1 MDKLRMQTAN
11 KADEN
16 FKKLAEMF
24 PNAVTETINENGE
37 VVRAIDKDVLMQEI
51 SCKVVDGNEE
61 RYQFTWPDKKK
72 SVLLANAPINRTLRP
87 VCEDETVPTGADSEG
102 KPYCST
108 GSVDFD
114 TTENLYIEGD
124 NLEVLKLLQET
135 YLGKIKM
142 IYIDPPYN
150 TGNDFVYN
158 DEFGIR
164 SEEWNG
170 ISGNYDADGNQI
182 VGTLEKNT
190 EANGRFHTDWL
201 NMIYPRLKLAKDLL
215 ADDGVI
221 FISIDDNEQVNL
233 SKVCDE
239 IFGPNNRIGPI
250 IQNKQNAKNDTV
262 NIQKNHEFILIYRKS
277 TIIDG
282 AKVKATLSRR
292 VVTYRDV
299 LEENGQFY
307 YLNDPITTR
316 GEGGTLN
323 ARPNLGYT
331 IYYNP
336 KTGDFLAK
344 SDYNIQLAKTENNE
358 DIVYRTDT
366 DLIEKGYVTV
376 RPPRVR
382 GKLGC
387 WTWALDKF
395 NAEKHSVVITGKP
408 GSYTARKRTFVDSNC
423 VICKEGKLVYMSAV
437 EANSRSILD
446 FSTNEGTNELSSLIK
461 GNVFNNPKNLEMIK
475 YLISLVQDSNAY
487 VLDFFSGSSTTAHAV
502 MQLNAEDGGHRK
514 FIMVQLSEKCDEK
527 SEAYKAGYKTI
538 CEIGKERIRRAGKK
552 IREENADNS
561 SLLTPNSKL
570 DTGFRVLKCDTSNM
584 KDVYYN
590 PAEYEVNMFS
600 RLEDNIKEDRTPE
613 DLLFQ
618 VMLDLGILLSSK
630 IQVRSVEV
638 GMRNYSYF
646 DVEDGYLIACF
657 DKNIDEKVITTIAK
671 QKPYYFVMRDSSMA
685 SDSVATNFDQIFA
698 TYSPD
703 SVRKVL

>member
-16 FKKLAEMF
+16 FKKLAAMF
-24 PNAVTETINENGE
+24 PNAVTETVNENGE

-72 SVLLANAPINRTLRP
+72 SVLLANAPINKTLRP
-87 VCEDETVPTGADSEG
+87 VREDETVPTGADSEG

-182 VGTLEKNT
+182 VGALERNT

-201 NMIYPRLKLAKDLL
+201 NMLYPRLKLAKDLL
-215 ADDGVI
+215 RDDGVI
-221 FISIDDNEQVNL
+221 FISIDDNEVENL
-233 SKVCDE
+233 KKVCGEAFGEGNFVAIINWKGRGGRQDSKYYAAVHEYILCYAKQREYFVAGEEIKSGDVYPKYDKEKGRYYKTQLLRKWGSNSRREDRPNLFYPITAPDGTEVYPVVAVRDSQRPSICEKIDGRWRHGASTMEKNIKNGLVEFVKQDDGTWIPYEKIFAPLEGEEKTKKYTTWIDE
-239 IFGPNNRIGPI
+239 TN
-250 IQNKQNAKNDTV
+250 
-262 NIQKNHEFILIYRKS
+262 
-277 TIIDG
+277 DG
-282 AKVKATLSRR
+282 AKGIKDLFGSTVFDYPKS
-292 VVTYRDV
+292 
-299 LEENGQFY
+299 
-307 YLNDPITTR
+307 
-316 GEGGTLN
+316 
-323 ARPNLGYT
+323 PNLLVRFLKMAGVES
-331 IYYNP
+331 
-336 KTGDFLAK
+336 GD
-344 SDYNIQLAKTENNE
+344 I
-358 DIVYRTDT
+358 I
-366 DLIEKGYVTV
+366 
-376 RPPRVR
+376 
-382 GKLGC
+382 
-387 WTWALDKF
+387 
-395 NAEKHSVVITGKP
+395 
-408 GSYTARKRTFVDSNC
+408 
-423 VICKEGKLVYMSAV
+423 
-437 EANSRSILD
+437 
-446 FSTNEGTNELSSLIK
+446 
-461 GNVFNNPKNLEMIK
+461 
-475 YLISLVQDSNAY
+475 
-487 VLDFFSGSSTTAHAV
+487 LDFFSGSATTAHAV

-514 FIMVQLSEKCDEK
+514 FIMVQLPEKCDEK

-618 VMLDLGILLSSK
+618 VMLDLGVLLSGK
-630 IQVRSVEV
+630 IEESTIAGKKVF
-638 GMRNYSYF
+638 N
-646 DVEDGYLIACF
+646 VEDNYLIACF
-657 DKNIDEKVITTIAK
+657 DSDVSEETIKAIAK

-703 SVRKVL
+703 TVRKVL